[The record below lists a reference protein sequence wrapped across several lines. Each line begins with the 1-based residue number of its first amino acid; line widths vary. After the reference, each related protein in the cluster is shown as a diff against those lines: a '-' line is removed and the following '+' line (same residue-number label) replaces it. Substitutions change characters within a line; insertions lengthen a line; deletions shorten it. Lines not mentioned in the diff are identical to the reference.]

1 MQSGFRAEDR
11 AIGDGRVVLYY
22 FPPEPLSKRSVQ
34 ATFGHNITLQEA
46 QVLPALPPGAVLPV
60 DLRWQANQPVAHNY
74 HVFVH
79 LLDEQ
84 EQHIAQSDG
93 QPALW
98 TRPTSSWQP
107 GEVIEDR
114 HALSLPADLPPGNY
128 QLIVGLYLPE
138 SGQRLAASDGK
149 SFASL
154 GVIHVAR

>member
-1 MQSGFRAEDR
+1 
-11 AIGDGRVVLYY
+11 
-22 FPPEPLSKRSVQ
+22 
-34 ATFGHNITLQEA
+34 
-46 QVLPALPPGAVLPV
+46 LPV
-60 DLRWQANQPVAHNY
+60 DLRWQASQPVTDNY

-79 LLDEQ
+79 LLDGQ
-84 EQHIAQSDG
+84 EQRIAQSDG

-114 HALSLPADLPPGNY
+114 HGLSLPASLPAGDY

-138 SGQRLAASDGK
+138 SGQRLATGDGK

-154 GVIHVAR
+154 GLVRVTPEDTSPQR